1 MWRVLLSKAHDL
13 TEGPIISTI
22 FKLSWPLVAANLFQ
36 SLYNIVDT
44 FWLGKLGALAIN
56 APTLSW
62 PVIFLVISFAG
73 GFGMAGTSFVAQHHG
88 AGEEDMVGEAA
99 GQTLFIMLVLSAGL
113 GILGFFL
120 TDPIVHW
127 MGASKDL
134 IPLAS
139 IFMKTIFIS
148 VPFTFGFMI
157 YASLLRGYGDT
168 VTPMKLSLYSVVVNM
183 ALDPVLIFGLVGFPK
198 LGVFGAALATLIS
211 RGIFTIYAFYL
222 LLSGKNGLK
231 IVKKNLIPK
240 WGRLSHIIRIGL
252 PLGLSQSGQALGF
265 VVMTAIIT
273 SFGNYT
279 LAAFGVGNRI
289 ISLATMFSM
298 GVTAASAA
306 IIGQNLGAHK
316 ISRAEKSLKE
326 TLLLNTLI
334 MIGISSVMIIFRYQ
348 LMKIFI
354 TNSNVVVQ
362 GAHLMIIIAFF
373 MPFFSVL
380 QAFMA
385 AFNGS
390 GHTMSSMWLMI
401 SRLWFMRIPLIYLM
415 GWTFKMGSDGIWWAM
430 GLSNAGAALMAFL
443 LYLPGSWKTPKAM
456 FKKTQ
461 F

>member
-1 MWRVLLSKAHDL
+1 MSKAHDL
-13 TEGPIISTI
+13 TEGSIISTI
-22 FKLSWPLVAANLFQ
+22 FKLSWPLVAANLLQ
-36 SLYNIVDT
+36 SLYNIVDA
-44 FWLGKLGALAIN
+44 FWLGKLGPLAIN

-88 AGEEDMVGEAA
+88 AGEEDMVGEAT
-99 GQTLFIMLVLSAGL
+99 GQTLFIMAVLSIGL
-113 GILGFFL
+113 GVLGFFL
-120 TDPIVHW
+120 TDSIVHW
-127 MGASKDL
+127 MGASEQL

-148 VPFTFGFMI
+148 IPFTFGFMI
-157 YASLLRGYGDT
+157 YSSILRGYGDT
-168 VTPMKLSLYSVVVNM
+168 ITPMKLSLYSVIANM
-183 ALDPVLIFGLVGFPK
+183 ALDPILIFGLIGFPK
-198 LGVFGAALATLIS
+198 LGVFGAALATFIT
-211 RGIFTIYAFYL
+211 RGVFTIYAFYL

-231 IVKKNLIPK
+231 VTKKNLIPK
-240 WGRLSHIIRIGL
+240 WKRLSHIMKIGL

-279 LAAFGVGNRI
+279 LAAFGIGNRI

-316 ISRAEKSLKE
+316 IDRAEKSLKE

-334 MIGISSVMIIFRYQ
+334 MIGISAVMIIFRRP
-348 LMKIFI
+348 LMEIFI
-354 TNSNVVVQ
+354 TDQNVVKQ
-362 GAHLMIIIAFF
+362 GTHLMFIIAFF
-373 MPFFSVL
+373 MPFFSIM
-380 QAFMA
+380 QTFMA

-390 GHTMSSMWLMI
+390 GHTMASMWLMI

-415 GWTFKMGSDGIWWAM
+415 GWSLKIGSDGIWWAM
-430 GLSNAGAALMAFL
+430 GLSNAGAALMALL
-443 LYLPGSWKTPKAM
+443 LYLPGSWKIPKAM
-456 FKKTQ
+456 FKRT
-461 F
+461 

>member
-1 MWRVLLSKAHDL
+1 VSKAHDL
-13 TEGPIISTI
+13 TEGSIISTI
-22 FKLSWPLVAANLFQ
+22 FKLSWPLVAANLLQ
-36 SLYNIVDT
+36 SLYNIVDA
-44 FWLGKLGALAIN
+44 FWLGKLGPLAIN

-88 AGEEDMVGEAA
+88 AGEEDMVGEAT
-99 GQTLFIMLVLSAGL
+99 GQTLFIMAVLSIGL
-113 GILGFFL
+113 GVLGFFL
-120 TDPIVHW
+120 TDSIVHW
-127 MGASKDL
+127 MGASEQL

-148 VPFTFGFMI
+148 IPFTFGFMI
-157 YASLLRGYGDT
+157 YSSILRGYGDT
-168 VTPMKLSLYSVVVNM
+168 ITPMKLSLYSVIANM
-183 ALDPVLIFGLVGFPK
+183 ALDPILIFGLIGFPK
-198 LGVFGAALATLIS
+198 LGVFGAALATFIT
-211 RGIFTIYAFYL
+211 RGVFTIYAFYL

-231 IVKKNLIPK
+231 VTKKNLIPK
-240 WGRLSHIIRIGL
+240 WKRLSHIMKIGL

-279 LAAFGVGNRI
+279 LAAFGIGNRI

-316 ISRAEKSLKE
+316 IDRAEKSLKE

-334 MIGISSVMIIFRYQ
+334 MIGISAVMIIFRRP
-348 LMKIFI
+348 LMEIFI
-354 TNSNVVVQ
+354 TDQNVVKQ
-362 GAHLMIIIAFF
+362 GTHLMFIIAFF
-373 MPFFSVL
+373 MPFFSIM
-380 QAFMA
+380 QTFMA

-390 GHTMSSMWLMI
+390 GHTMASMWLMI

-415 GWTFKMGSDGIWWAM
+415 GWSLKIGSDGIWWAM
-430 GLSNAGAALMAFL
+430 GLSNAGAALMALL
-443 LYLPGSWKTPKAM
+443 LYLPGSWKIPKAM
-456 FKKTQ
+456 FKRT
-461 F
+461 